1 MKRAAYTLMA
11 VFMAI
16 AAFAAAPKTLIV
28 TLNNGTKTAFNVSEI
43 ANLTFGDAPI
53 PVAPATTG
61 PYAVGDFY
69 SDGISQGIVVTVDP
83 KGNYGTMV
91 AVTDFPDKLEW
102 STVYE
107 VTGANDTEDGRVNMA
122 TIAAIDPYY
131 ENYPAFQACADLGA
145 DWYLPAQKELQTLRG
160 VLDKVNPTLESMGF
174 EPVDTEAHYWSSSE
188 CDSFMDAMAF
198 TADMDFPGMFGQQKQ
213 LLFPV
218 RAFSP
223 FGTVPEPNFTVGKV
237 YEKDGVKGLIYW
249 VSDDDSYARIIA
261 LDETKATYGAL
272 GRTIGARSTSDG
284 EKNLKAAKA
293 ADASLAAYPA
303 FKACADKG
311 DMWYLPSTQELKEI
325 AAAAQSL
332 NESLTAAGAT
342 PLTFGY
348 YWSSTEFTADADNSA
363 VAVSLTD
370 SGELGSSKTVERAVR
385 AIAFVGERPEAPAS
399 YTIGDLYY
407 EGTELAGIVFEV
419 SEDGQHGKILALTNE
434 QQAGRVDNAI
444 WDKRNTTP
452 LIGASSTSDGEAN
465 MAAARAADPEL
476 SNLPAFAICA
486 AKGDGWYLPA
496 LDEMTAI
503 ANLKATLNPL
513 LTANGGKAI
522 ATGTNDEYWTS
533 TESPRDTPER
543 VYSVKPVD
551 GSNFDYRKYFYLKVR
566 PVKKF

>member
-1 MKRAAYTLMA
+1 MKRIAYTLVA
-11 VFMAI
+11 VMVAI
-16 AAFAAAPKTLIV
+16 LAFAATPKTLIV
-28 TLNNGTKTAFNVSEI
+28 TLNNGATASFELSEI

-91 AVTDFPDKLEW
+91 ALTEFPDKLAW
-102 STVYE
+102 STVYDI
-107 VTGANDTEDGRVNMA
+107 TNANDTEDGRLNMA
-122 TIAAIDPYY
+122 TVAAIDPEY

-145 DWYLPAQKELQTLRG
+145 EWYLPAQKELQHLRN
-160 VLDKVNPTLESMGF
+160 VLDKVNPTLESHGF
-174 EPVDTEAHYWSSSE
+174 EAIDSETEYWSSSE
-188 CDSFMDAMAF
+188 ADSFMDAMAF
-198 TADMDFPGMFGQQKQ
+198 TADMGFPGMIGQQKQ
-213 LLFPV
+213 LLFKV

-223 FGTVPEPNFTVGKV
+223 FGTVPEPNFTVGKI

-249 VSDDDSYARIIA
+249 VSDDDSYARIIS
-261 LDETKATYGAL
+261 LEETKAAYGPIGTA
-272 GRTIGARSTSDG
+272 IGARSTSDG

-293 ADASLAAYPA
+293 ADATLASYPA
-303 FKACADKG
+303 FKACADMG
-311 DMWYLPSTQELKEI
+311 DVWYLPSLQELKEI
-325 AAAAQSL
+325 AASAKGL
-332 NESLTAAGAT
+332 NEFLTSAGAT
-342 PLTFGY
+342 PLTYGY
-348 YWSSTEFTADADNSA
+348 YWSSTEFSADAENSA

-370 SGELGSSKTVERAVR
+370 SGELGSSKTVERLSR
-385 AIAFVGERPEAPAS
+385 AIAIVGDRPEAPES
-399 YTIGDLYY
+399 FCIGDLFY
-407 EGTELAGIVFEV
+407 EGTELVGIVFEV

-452 LIGASSTSDGEAN
+452 LIGASSTTDGEEN
-465 MAAARAADPEL
+465 MLAARTADPEL
-476 SNLPAFAICA
+476 SNLPAFAVCA

-503 ANLKATLNPL
+503 ANLKGTLNPL

-522 ATGTNDEYWTS
+522 ATGNNDEYWTS

-543 VYSVKPVD
+543 VYSVKPAD
-551 GSNFDYRKYFYLKVR
+551 ASNFDYRKYFYLKVR
-566 PVKKF
+566 PIKKF